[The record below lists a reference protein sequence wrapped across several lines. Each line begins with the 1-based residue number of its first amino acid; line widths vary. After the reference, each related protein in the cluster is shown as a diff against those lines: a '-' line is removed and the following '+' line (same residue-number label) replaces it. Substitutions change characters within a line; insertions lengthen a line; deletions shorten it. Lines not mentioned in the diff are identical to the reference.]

1 MFYLNSITIHKTR
14 LHGAI
19 GAIII
24 HGKEE
29 TNNGDDEVF
38 VNTLITDLQIG
49 SINPAQVERIGN
61 IDPNGTRKRPIKIVL
76 SNEEERHKMLSNL
89 TNLKGYMSYKGI
101 SITEDYTLNER
112 KLIKEFSEQAKL
124 KNIKEETDNSNFIW
138 RVRGTPKNGLILKKF
153 IKTKPQIRIPVT
165 VTLEPTNQV

>member
-1 MFYLNSITIHKTR
+1 
-14 LHGAI
+14 
-19 GAIII
+19 
-24 HGKEE
+24 
-29 TNNGDDEVF
+29 

-49 SINPAQVERIGN
+49 SINPTQVERIGN

-89 TNLKGYMSYKGI
+89 TNLKGNMSYKGI